1 MRIAIVSPFLPPEF
15 LGGTER
21 VAIAQARELA
31 RLGHTV
37 KLVAATDGEEATG
50 VVIDGLVDGVV
61 AIRVPRLLGE
71 RAPTEHAKP
80 SLSKRVDL
88 AVGDVDIVHVHHHG
102 PFSSDLVRR
111 LSERVPVVLT
121 LHDHFVACPRSFCT
135 PKHGAECPTD
145 RELDECLACLK
156 PDLPEWNKG
165 EVLRRLHDRRAA
177 FEADLAAASE
187 VYVPSRWLAESLE
200 RQVKLPAGR
209 VHRLPH
215 GLCEEFSLGEHESAN
230 LEQLSMARVLARG
243 SVARREGPLN
253 ILHFGNRARVKGCLD
268 LVRAVAAL
276 PNGSAR
282 LIFCGREVEAGFDAE
297 LRRAAGSLE
306 LELRGA
312 YQPEDL
318 VEIAAEADIAAF
330 PSLASES
337 YGLVVDEALALG
349 LPTLVSDAG
358 ALPERLA
365 AAGHGGRFP
374 GRVLPAGDVEAWTAC
389 ISGLVVEE
397 RLLQDAHAVLPDW
410 LPTAAHTARELE
422 RRYTA
427 LLALEGR
434 RAS

>member
-1 MRIAIVSPFLPPEF
+1 
-15 LGGTER
+15 
-21 VAIAQARELA
+21 
-31 RLGHTV
+31 
-37 KLVAATDGEEATG
+37 
-50 VVIDGLVDGVV
+50 
-61 AIRVPRLLGE
+61 
-71 RAPTEHAKP
+71 
-80 SLSKRVDL
+80 
-88 AVGDVDIVHVHHHG
+88 VGDVDIVHVHHHG

-121 LHDHFVACPRSFCT
+121 LHDHFVACPRSFCA
-135 PKHGAECPTD
+135 PKYGAECPMD
-145 RELDECLACLK
+145 REFDECLACLK
-156 PDLPEWNKG
+156 PDLPGWNKG
-165 EVLRRLHDRRAA
+165 EVLRRLHDRRAS
-177 FEADLAAASE
+177 FEADLSAASE

-200 RQVKLPAGR
+200 RQVKLPRGR

-215 GLCEEFSLGEHESAN
+215 GLCEELISADFVGAESEA
-230 LEQLSMARVLARG
+230 LSMARALARAPR
-243 SVARREGPLN
+243 ARREGPLR
-253 ILHFGNRARVKGCLD
+253 ILHFGNRARVKGSLD
-268 LVRAVAAL
+268 LVKAVARL
-276 PNGSAR
+276 PKDSAR
-282 LIFCGREVEAGFDAE
+282 LIFCGREVESGFDSE
-297 LRRAAGSLE
+297 LRRAAGGLE
-306 LELRGA
+306 FELRGA

-318 VEIAAEADIAAF
+318 VAIAAEADIAAF
-330 PSLASES
+330 PSLAAES

-374 GRVLPAGDVEAWTAC
+374 GRVLPAGDQEAWAAC
-389 ISGLVVEE
+389 IHGLVVDE

>member
-1 MRIAIVSPFLPPEF
+1 VKIAIIAPFLPPEF

-21 VAIAQARELA
+21 VAVAQARELA
-31 RLGHTV
+31 RLGHSV
-37 KLVAATDGEEATG
+37 KLVAATDLAPSNAEQS
-50 VVIDGLVDGVV
+50 GLLDGVQ
-61 AIRVPRLLGE
+61 AITVPRHLGE

-80 SLSKRVDL
+80 GLSKRVDL

-102 PFSSDLVRR
+102 PFSSDLIRR
-111 LSERVPVVLT
+111 LSERVPVVMT

-135 PKHGAECPTD
+135 PKYGAECPTD
-145 RELDECLACLK
+145 RDLDECLACLQ
-156 PDLPEWNKG
+156 PDLPGWDKG
-165 EVLRRLHDRRAA
+165 EILRRLHDRRAA
-177 FEADLAAASE
+177 FEADLSAACE

-200 RQVKLPAGR
+200 RQVKLPEGR
-209 VHRLPH
+209 VHRIPH
-215 GLCEEFSLGEHESAN
+215 GLCEEPIPADLAGAES
-230 LEQLSMARVLARG
+230 EDLSIARALARAPR
-243 SVARREGPLN
+243 ARSEGPLR
-253 ILHFGNRARVKGCLD
+253 ILHFGNRARVKGSLD

-276 PNGSAR
+276 PKGSAR
-282 LIFCGREVEAGFDAE
+282 LIFCGREVESGFDSE
-297 LRRAAGSLE
+297 LRRAAGGLE

-318 VEIAAEADIAAF
+318 VAIAAEADIAAF

-374 GRVLPAGDVEAWTAC
+374 GRVLPAGDQKAWTAC
-389 ISGLVVEE
+389 IHGLVVDE

>member
-1 MRIAIVSPFLPPEF
+1 MKIAIIAPFLPPEF

-31 RLGHTV
+31 RLGHSV
-37 KLVAATDGEEATG
+37 KLVAATDAELSEGEQS
-50 VVIDGLVDGVV
+50 GLVSGVP
-61 AIRVPRLLGE
+61 AIRVPRHSGE

-80 SLSKRVDL
+80 GLSKRVDL
-88 AVGDVDIVHVHHHG
+88 AVGDVDLVHVHHHG

-135 PKHGAECPTD
+135 PKNGAECPTD
-145 RELDECLACLK
+145 REFDECVACLK
-156 PDLPEWNKG
+156 PDLPGWNKG
-165 EVLRRLHDRRAA
+165 EILRRLHDRRAS
-177 FEADLAAASE
+177 FEADLSAASE
-187 VYVPSRWLAESLE
+187 IYVPSRWLAESLE
-200 RQVKLPAGR
+200 RQVKLPRGR
-209 VHRLPH
+209 VHRIPH
-215 GLCEEFSLGEHESAN
+215 GLCEEPIPADFEGAES
-230 LEQLSMARVLARG
+230 EDLSMARALAR
-243 SVARREGPLN
+243 APRTRREGPLR
-253 ILHFGNRARVKGCLD
+253 ILHFGNRARVKGSLD

-276 PNGSAR
+276 PKDSVR
-282 LIFCGREVEAGFDAE
+282 LIFCGREVESGFDSE
-297 LRRAAGSLE
+297 LRRAAGGLE
-306 LELRGA
+306 FELRGA

-318 VEIAAEADIAAF
+318 VAIAAEADIAAF

-337 YGLVVDEALALG
+337 YGLVIDEALALG

-374 GRVLPAGDVEAWTAC
+374 GRVLPAGDQEAWTAC
-389 ISGLVVEE
+389 IHGLVVDE

>member
-1 MRIAIVSPFLPPEF
+1 MKIAIISPFLPPEF

-37 KLVAATDGEEATG
+37 KLIAATDVVGEQAEAIEG
-50 VVIDGLVDGVV
+50 VQTL
-61 AIRVPRLLGE
+61 RVSRHEAE

-80 SLSKRVDL
+80 GLSKRVDL
-88 AVGDVDIVHVHHHG
+88 AVGDVDLVHVHHHG

-111 LSERVPVVLT
+111 VSERVPVVLT

-135 PKHGAECPTD
+135 PKNGAVCPSD
-145 RELDECLACLK
+145 REFDECLTCLA
-156 PDLPEWNKG
+156 PDLPGWNKG
-165 EVLRRLHDRRAA
+165 EILRRLHDRRAA
-177 FEADLAAASE
+177 LEADISAASE

-200 RQVKLPAGR
+200 RQVKLPKGR
-209 VHRLPH
+209 VHRIPH
-215 GLCEEFSLGEHESAN
+215 GLCEELIPESMQGA
-230 LEQLSMARVLARG
+230 EDQDLSMASALQGQELARP
-243 SVARREGPLN
+243 EGPLR
-253 ILHFGNRARVKGCLD
+253 ILHFGNRARVKGSLD

-276 PNGSAR
+276 PKGSAK
-282 LIFCGREVEAGFDAE
+282 LIFCGREVESGFDAE
-297 LRRAAGSLE
+297 LRRAAGGLE
-306 LELRGA
+306 LELRGE
-312 YQPEDL
+312 YRPEDL
-318 VEIAAEADIAAF
+318 ASIAAEADIAAF

-365 AAGHGGRFP
+365 AAGLGGRFP
-374 GRVLPAGDVEAWTAC
+374 GRVLPAGDQKAWTAC
-389 ISGLVVEE
+389 IHGLVVDE
-397 RLLQDAHAVLPDW
+397 RLLQDAYAVLPDW